1 RIDAGFSKEEA
12 PTIVTYHGEGC
23 PVCNKTGYK
32 GRVALYEVMPIKD
45 EIKELILQG
54 ASVMDIKKTAVAVG
68 LQTLRMSGL
77 AKIREGMTTLDEVL
91 ETTFPD
97 TVA

>member
-1 RIDAGFSKEEA
+1 
-12 PTIVTYHGEGC
+12 
-23 PVCNKTGYK
+23 
-32 GRVALYEVMPIKD
+32 VALYEVMPIKD

-91 ETTFPD
+91 ETTFPTRLRKYFFGGAPGSSD
-97 TVA
+97 RRLAGFDY